1 MFVKYRVFYGILV
14 LYIFASMLFLF
25 VLCDGPYYSKEIKW
39 LSTERSGGIK
49 KSLFCDRWKTHHA
62 CLSVPGKMRL
72 YRWNA
77 EKSDDINSDRDYVDR
92 RERWE
97 NSAVRTNEME
107 ISFFLFQIKHARCR
121 TTLLM
126 LDTVLFFFLPTFAKF
141 FLKLENVRCAHVV
154 KGGCTFKVYM
164 YFRIRYT
171 GSR

>member
-1 MFVKYRVFYGILV
+1 MFVKYSFFYGILV
-14 LYIFASMLFLF
+14 LHIFASMLFLL
-25 VLCDGPYYSKEIKW
+25 VLCDGPYYRKEIKW
-39 LSTERSGGIK
+39 LSTKRSGGIKK

-126 LDTVLFFFLPTFAKF
+126 LDTVLFFFTNICKHF
-141 FLKLENVRCAHVV
+141 
-154 KGGCTFKVYM
+154 
-164 YFRIRYT
+164 
-171 GSR
+171 S